1 MNFEGISDDLMIYGT
16 LFTLSNRLQTYVD
29 GMLPEITARQH
40 FLLIILSLFKDTTP
54 SLKEVAY
61 AMGCSY
67 QNVKRM
73 ADCLEQK
80 GFLAIERDVNDK
92 RKYNL
97 ILTEKIMTL
106 SAKIDEESDMFMRDF
121 YNDISQIYLK
131 CTLNTL
137 LKMEENLK
145 IISNRKE

>member
-1 MNFEGISDDLMIYGT
+1 MNFEGIPDEFMIYGT
-16 LFTLSNRLQTYVD
+16 LFGLSNRLQTHVD

-40 FLLIILSLFKDTTP
+40 FLLIVLSLIKETKP
-54 SLKEVAY
+54 SLKDVAY
-61 AMGCSY
+61 TMGCSY

-73 ADCLEQK
+73 ADTLEEK
-80 GFLAIERDVNDK
+80 GFLIIERDASDK

-97 ILTEKIMTL
+97 IITEKIEEF
-106 SAKIDEESDMFMRDF
+106 SAKIEEESNRFMKDL
-121 YNDISQIYLK
+121 YGDLSPIYLK

-137 LKMEENLK
+137 MKMEENLK